1 MIAEIWTI
9 TRKEL
14 SRFFSDRRL
23 VLSVLM
29 PGLVIY
35 FLYSAMGSGYSSI
48 NSDSDT
54 YKVTAVNMPSDMD
67 IYKGIERFEV
77 KELDSIDSEKL
88 SENKKQIEDE
98 ELDLLVVFPEG
109 FESNATDGDNSTAPN
124 IEIFYNSVNT
134 ASSQAYSM
142 TTEIL
147 NATESQICNAFD
159 ININPDVEYDMATEE
174 EGIMSFFSTMLPMIL
189 LIFIFS
195 GCMTIA
201 SESIAGEKE
210 RGTLAKLL
218 VTPTRHSSIAFGKIL
233 GLSVIG
239 LLSGLSSFLGIM
251 FSLPKMVQ
259 GMTQS
264 DSVSALMYGP
274 KEYLML
280 FFVIISTVLVIVGIL
295 SVISSFAKS
304 VKEASLY
311 ATPLM
316 IVVSLLG
323 LSSMFI
329 EFDEVSLVQYVI
341 PVFNSVM
348 CMTGIFNCELEVISV
363 VITVLS
369 NLLVTAILVAL
380 LSRMFKSE
388 KIVY

>member
-77 KELDSIDSEKL
+77 NELDSIDSEKL
-88 SENKKQIEDE
+88 SKSKKQIEDE

-239 LLSGLSSFLGIM
+239 LLSGLSSFWGIM

-329 EFDEVSLVQYVI
+329 EFDEVSLVQYAI

>member
-77 KELDSIDSEKL
+77 NELDSIDSEKL
-88 SENKKQIEDE
+88 SKSKKQIEDE

-329 EFDEVSLVQYVI
+329 EFDEVSLVQYAI

>member
-88 SENKKQIEDE
+88 SESKKQIEDE

>member
-1 MIAEIWTI
+1 MFAEIWTI
-9 TRKEL
+9 TKKEL
-14 SRFFSDRRL
+14 SRFFSDKRL

-29 PGLVIY
+29 PGVVIY
-35 FLYSAMGSGYSSI
+35 FMYSAMGSGYSNL

-54 YKVTAVNMPSDMD
+54 YKVTTVNMPSEMD
-67 IYKGIERFEV
+67 IYKGMDKFDVE
-77 KELDSIDSEKL
+77 KIDGIDDEKI
-88 SENKKQIEDE
+88 SKSKKLIEDE
-98 ELDLLVVFPEG
+98 KLDLLVVFPDD
-109 FESNATDGDNSTAPN
+109 FVSNATDGNNSSAPN
-124 IEIFYNSVNT
+124 IEIYYNSVNT
-134 ASSQAYSM
+134 TSSQSYTV

-159 ININPDVEYDMATEE
+159 INSDLNAEYDMASEE
-174 EGIMSFFSTMLPMIL
+174 DGLMSFFATMLPMIL

-201 SESIAGEKE
+201 AESIAGEKE

-251 FSLPKMVQ
+251 LSLPKMVQ

-264 DSVSALMYGP
+264 DSVSALIYGP
-274 KEYLML
+274 KEYLLL
-280 FFVIISTVLVIVGIL
+280 FLVIISTVLVVVGVL
-295 SVISSFAKS
+295 SVVSSFAKS

-316 IVVSLLG
+316 IVASLLG
-323 LSSMFI
+323 LSSMFV
-329 EFDEVSLVQYVI
+329 EFEEVTLVQYAI

-348 CMTGIFNCELEVISV
+348 CMTGIFNCKLPIVCV
-363 VITVLS
+363 VITVCS
-369 NLLVTAILVAL
+369 NIAVTAVLVAV
-380 LSRMFKSE
+380 LSKMFKSE